1 MLLWQEYKEIHPHG
15 YQYSQFCHRYR
26 QWAAKIDPVMR
37 QEHRAG
43 EKMFVDYAGQTV
55 PVYDLHTN
63 QMREAQIFVAVL
75 GASNYTYAEAT
86 WTQTLADWIGSH
98 SRAFAFFGGVP
109 KLVVPDNLRSAVSK
123 ASFYDPDINPT
134 YLDLVNHYGT
144 VVIPARV
151 RRPKDKAKVET
162 GVQIVERWILARLR
176 NRQFFSLGQ
185 LNRAIAELLEDL
197 NNKPFQKL
205 PGSRKS
211 AFESLDRPALNPLP
225 SQSYPFAEWK
235 KATVNVDYHIEV
247 HRHYYSVPHTL
258 IKKKID
264 VRITNN
270 TIECF
275 YKNKR
280 VASHIRSHHKG
291 RHSTVKEHMP
301 KSHQKWAQWTPDRF
315 IRWAG
320 KIGVHTQKLI
330 ENVLNSRAHPQ
341 QGFRTC
347 LGILRLAKSYG
358 DDRLEAASRRAVAI
372 GGTSYR
378 SVESILKHNLDQKP
392 LPDQSSKSPPID
404 HTNIRGARYYH

>member
-1 MLLWQEYKEIHPHG
+1 
-15 YQYSQFCHRYR
+15 
-26 QWAAKIDPVMR
+26 
-37 QEHRAG
+37 
-43 EKMFVDYAGQTV
+43 
-55 PVYDLHTN
+55 
-63 QMREAQIFVAVL
+63 
-75 GASNYTYAEAT
+75 
-86 WTQTLADWIGSH
+86 
-98 SRAFAFFGGVP
+98 
-109 KLVVPDNLRSAVSK
+109 
-123 ASFYDPDINPT
+123 
-134 YLDLVNHYGT
+134 
-144 VVIPARV
+144 VIPTRV
-151 RRPKDKAKVET
+151 RRPKDKAKVEV

-176 NRQFFSLGQ
+176 DRQFFSLPQ

-197 NNKPFQKL
+197 NSKPFQKL

-211 AFESLDRPALNPLP
+211 AFEGLDRPALNPLP
-225 SQSYPFAEWK
+225 SQPYQFAEWK

-280 VASHIRSHHKG
+280 VASHIRSHLKG

-358 DDRLEAASRRAVAI
+358 DDRLEAASRRAVSI

-392 LPDQSSKSPPID
+392 LPDQSAKSPPID

>member
-1 MLLWQEYKEIHPHG
+1 
-15 YQYSQFCHRYR
+15 
-26 QWAAKIDPVMR
+26 MR

-43 EKMFVDYAGQTV
+43 EKMFVDYAGHTV
-55 PVYDLHTN
+55 SVYDLHTN

-98 SRAFAFFGGVP
+98 SRAFAFLGGIP
-109 KLVVPDNLRSAVSK
+109 KVLVPDNLKSAVSK
-123 ASFYDPDINPT
+123 SNYYDPDINPS
-134 YLDLVNHYGT
+134 YLDMANHYGT
-144 VVIPARV
+144 AVIPARV
-151 RRPKDKAKVET
+151 RKPKDKAKVEVA
-162 GVQIVERWILARLR
+162 VQVVERWILARLR

-185 LNRAIAELLEDL
+185 LNRAIAALLEDL
-197 NNKPFQKL
+197 NSKPFQKL

-211 AFESLDRPALNPLP
+211 AFESLDRPALSPLP
-225 SQSYPFAEWK
+225 SAPYQFAEWK
-235 KATVNVDYHIEV
+235 IATVNVDYHIEV

-258 IKKKID
+258 IKKKLD

-291 RHSTVKEHMP
+291 RHSTIKEHMP

-320 KIGVHTQKLI
+320 KIGVNTQKLI

-358 DDRLEAASRRAVAI
+358 DDRLEAASRRAVSI

-392 LPDQSSKSPPID
+392 LPDQSSKNPPIE